1 MRAEQ
6 NKFTY
11 FLCQVHYIFAVNGK
25 DTNLFGK
32 QEKDDIKRG
41 TGSGPVPIRILFDR
55 NKPYMQGVRL
65 LRDGILG
72 EYTRPTTAVA

>member
-1 MRAEQ
+1 MPCALYLRR
-6 NKFTY
+6 
-11 FLCQVHYIFAVNGK
+11 NGK

-32 QEKDDIKRG
+32 QEKDDIKMG
-41 TGSGPVPIRILFDR
+41 TGMRSDPVPIRILFNR

-72 EYTRPTTAVA
+72 EYARPTTAVA

>member
-6 NKFTY
+6 NKFTF

-32 QEKDDIKRG
+32 KKKDDIKMG
-41 TGSGPVPIRILFDR
+41 TGSGPVPIRILLDWY
-55 NKPYMQGVRL
+55 KPYMQGVRFL
-65 LRDGILG
+65 WYGILG
-72 EYTRPTTAVA
+72 KYARPTTAVA